1 MGVKNAVVNALT
13 LTEAEK
19 KSLDDGTTKKVIAC
33 GTKNKEHIDYD
44 YIKCTGGSGMS
55 DLLPLMMMGGG
66 MGGAAGGMGSM
77 LPLLMMDGSSSSSSD
92 LLPLMMM
99 SGGMGG
105 GAAGGMDPMMMM
117 LMMDDNKSGKEGC
130 DSKHKIKKIVLTSGA
145 EETNMLKIR
154 AAVEGNTILAPT
166 VASTWITEYKKCL
179 AAPTTASTSSSL
191 KDLLPLM
198 MMSGGMGGA
207 PGRAGAMDPMMMM
220 ALI

>member
-55 DLLPLMMMGGG
+55 DLLPLMMM
-66 MGGAAGGMGSM
+66 A
-77 LPLLMMDGSSSSSSD
+77 
-92 LLPLMMM
+92 
-99 SGGMGG
+99 GGMGG

-207 PGRAGAMDPMMMM
+207 PGQAGAMAPMMMM

>member
-19 KSLDDGTTKKVIAC
+19 KSLADGTKCYDATTKKVIAC

-44 YIKCTGGSGMS
+44 YIKCTGGSGMP
-55 DLLPLMMMGGG
+55 DL
-66 MGGAAGGMGSM
+66 
-77 LPLLMMDGSSSSSSD
+77 LPLLMMGDSSSSSSD

-130 DSKHKIKKIVLTSGA
+130 DSKHEIKKIV
-145 EETNMLKIR
+145 
-154 AAVEGNTILAPT
+154 
-166 VASTWITEYKKCL
+166 
-179 AAPTTASTSSSL
+179 
-191 KDLLPLM
+191 
-198 MMSGGMGGA
+198 
-207 PGRAGAMDPMMMM
+207 
-220 ALI
+220 